1 MGYGA
6 DMSRTVKCVKMNEE
20 LDGLDFL
27 PFPGELGQKVYD
39 NVSKEAWKQW
49 LSQQTILINEY
60 RLSSLDPKARTF
72 LLEEMQKFLFDDQD
86 IDLPEEFKSV

>member
-1 MGYGA
+1 MG
-6 DMSRTVKCVKMNEE
+6 EE
-20 LDGLDFL
+20 LEGLDFL

-49 LSQQTILINEY
+49 LGQQTILINEY
-60 RLSSLDPKARTF
+60 RLSSLDAKARTF

-86 IDLPEEFKSV
+86 IDMPDEFKSV

>member
-1 MGYGA
+1 
-6 DMSRTVKCVKMNEE
+6 MSRKVKCVKMGEE
-20 LDGLDFL
+20 LDGLDFM

-86 IDLPEEFKSV
+86 IEMPEEFKSV

>member
-1 MGYGA
+1 
-6 DMSRTVKCVKMNEE
+6 MSRKVQCVKMGEE

-49 LSQQTILINEY
+49 LGQQTILINEY

-72 LLEEMQKFLFDDQD
+72 LMEEMQKYLFNDEEL
-86 IDLPEEFKSV
+86 DLPDEFKAV

>member
-1 MGYGA
+1 
-6 DMSRTVKCVKMNEE
+6 MSRKVKCVKMGEE
-20 LDGLDFL
+20 LDGLEFM

-49 LSQQTILINEY
+49 LGQQTILINEY
-60 RLSSLDPKARTF
+60 RLSSLDPKARSF

-86 IDLPEEFKSV
+86 IDMPEEFKSI

>member
-1 MGYGA
+1 
-6 DMSRTVKCVKMNEE
+6 MSRKIQCVKMGEE

-39 NVSKEAWKQW
+39 NISKEAWKQW
-49 LSQQTILINEY
+49 LGQQTILINEY
-60 RLSSLDPKARTF
+60 RLSSLDPKARSF

-86 IDLPEEFKSV
+86 LDMPEEFKAI

>member
-1 MGYGA
+1 
-6 DMSRTVKCVKMNEE
+6 MSRKVKCVKMGEE

-27 PFPGELGQKVYD
+27 PFPGELGQKIFD

-49 LSQQTILINEY
+49 LAQQTILINEY

-72 LLEEMQKFLFDDQD
+72 LAEEMQKYLFNDEDVEMPD
-86 IDLPEEFKSV
+86 EFKAI

>member
-1 MGYGA
+1 
-6 DMSRTVKCVKMNEE
+6 MSRMVDCVKMGEKLE
-20 LDGLDFL
+20 GLDFA
-27 PFPGELGQKVYD
+27 PFPGELGQKVYE

-72 LLEEMQKFLFDDQD
+72 LQEEMQKFLFDDED
-86 IDLPEEFKSV
+86 IDMPDEFKSI